1 MSLGEKTLHFRDND
15 LDLQKLVLQISDHL
29 EAEGFHVHS
38 SVHHHKGTVIQAKKG
53 GFLTKLIDADRALTI
68 VVGGTPDDARVHIGI
83 GRWVEHLAVG
93 TIEALILPHLF
104 IAVDVAEV
112 AWNLEIERKLV
123 KTIEEFA
130 GTTAETPEGT
140 SAETAA
146 GTGSGVAQ
154 PEDETAQ
161 DQGTQSPQAQDA

>member
-15 LDLQKLVLQISDHL
+15 LDLRKLVLQISDHL
-29 EAEGFHVHS
+29 EAEGFHVHA

-68 VVGGTPDDARVHIGI
+68 VVAGTPEDTRVHIGI
-83 GRWVEHLAVG
+83 GRWVEHLAIG

-112 AWNLEIERKLV
+112 AWNLEIEHKLV
-123 KTIEEFA
+123 KRIEEFA
-130 GTTAETPEGT
+130 GTP
-140 SAETAA
+140 SVAA
-146 GTGSGVAQ
+146 PSVAAPSGIAQ
-154 PEDETAQ
+154 QDDEAAQ